1 MLQSHISPS
10 AARRFAF
17 TAAAVCRVEGELLD
31 VVSEPP
37 LPSADFT
44 DQALKCPQITQ
55 L

>member
-17 TAAAVCRVEGELLD
+17 TAAAVCRVEGLLD

-37 LPSADFT
+37 VPSADFT
-44 DQALKCPQITQ
+44 DER
-55 L
+55 